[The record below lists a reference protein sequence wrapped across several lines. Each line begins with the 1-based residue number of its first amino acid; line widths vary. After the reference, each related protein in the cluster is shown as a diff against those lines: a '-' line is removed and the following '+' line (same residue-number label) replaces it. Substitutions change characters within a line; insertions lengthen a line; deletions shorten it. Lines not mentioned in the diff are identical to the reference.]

1 MPCHTLVKS
10 SNGESGAGCVAQRQ
24 TLMILLILVLGG
36 CYAFLLIM
44 ELEAAGFAF
53 RYLSGAKSLW

>member
-1 MPCHTLVKS
+1 
-10 SNGESGAGCVAQRQ
+10 
-24 TLMILLILVLGG
+24 MILLILVLGG